1 MLARLR
7 RRASFANVTSALAL
21 FVALGGSS
29 YAAITLP
36 SNSVGSDQ
44 IRTGAVGTPEI
55 RTGGVGGAEIK
66 TSAVRASEIK
76 TGGVGASEIH
86 TDAVRAKEI
95 KSGAVGNDE
104 LAANAVT
111 GAKVAD
117 GSLEAADL
125 SDAAR
130 SSLAGNA
137 PFRAAVNTTGAAVA
151 GNATGAQRTAT
162 GTYTV
167 DFGKDVSACFYS
179 ATLAA
184 VKNGTGIDT
193 PDAGSI
199 TITPGAAPTSL
210 VVHTFVVPGGT
221 AKDEPFHLGVSC

>member
-7 RRASFANVTSALAL
+7 RRATFANVTSALAL
-21 FVALGGSS
+21 FVALGGTS

-36 SNSVGSDQ
+36 ANSVGSDQ

-55 RTGGVGGAEIK
+55 RTGGVGASEIK

-95 KSGAVGNDE
+95 KSGSVGNDE
-104 LAANAVT
+104 LAADAVT
-111 GAKVAD
+111 GPKVKD

-137 PFRAAVNTTGAAVA
+137 PFRVAVNTAGAVA
-151 GNATGAQRTAT
+151 AGNGTAVRN
-162 GTYTV
+162 GPGVYTV

-184 VKNGTGIDT
+184 VKNGTTIDT
-193 PDAGSI
+193 PDPGSV
-199 TITPGAAPTSL
+199 TVTPGATATSI
-210 VVHTFVVPGGT
+210 VVNTFVVPGGT

>member
-7 RRASFANVTSALAL
+7 RRATFANVTASLAL
-21 FVALGGSS
+21 FVALGGTS

-36 SNSVGSDQ
+36 ANSVGSDQ

-55 RTGGVGGAEIK
+55 RTGGVGAAEIK

-95 KSGAVGNDE
+95 KSGSVANDE
-104 LAANAVT
+104 LAADAVT
-111 GAKVAD
+111 GPKVKD

-137 PFRAAVNTTGAAVA
+137 PFRAAVNTAGAAVA
-151 GNATGAQRTAT
+151 GNATAASRDSAGV
-162 GTYTV
+162 YTV

-184 VKNGTGIDT
+184 VKNGTGTDT
-193 PDAGSI
+193 PTAGSI
-199 TITPGAAPTSL
+199 TVTPGTAATSIK
-210 VVHTFVVPGGT
+210 VSTFTGGT
-221 AKDEPFHLGVSC
+221 PADEPFHVGVSC